1 MSNYSEEHKEFLKK
15 KKKEKIIVISFQ
27 ILILLVFILG
37 WELLARFNG
46 NLITTLRYY
55 NSGHDYN
62 EKGEQYAENIKKE
75 YEELVSLYV
84 RDEES
89 HGVIYRKEHF

>member
-37 WELLARFNG
+37 WELLARFNLINTFLLSSPSLVLKTLG
-46 NLITTLRYY
+46 SLFTNNNLLVHIGITL
-55 NSGHDYN
+55 
-62 EKGEQYAENIKKE
+62 
-75 YEELVSLYV
+75 YETVVS
-84 RDEES
+84 
-89 HGVIYRKEHF
+89 F